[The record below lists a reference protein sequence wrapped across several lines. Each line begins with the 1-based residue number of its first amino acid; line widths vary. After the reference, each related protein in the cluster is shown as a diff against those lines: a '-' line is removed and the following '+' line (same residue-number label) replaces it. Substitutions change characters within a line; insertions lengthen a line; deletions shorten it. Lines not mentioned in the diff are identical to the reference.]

1 MLFLCRFSWIYLN
14 TVIRWLKIGRRV
26 SLFNP
31 RKSIWFSVYVLI
43 VYKILIRSIYVNP
56 AGPAG
61 LWTGRRWRR
70 QRKRLKGLLCSLALL
85 IRYQQLA
92 MRRRKVLIGIKS
104 QRRAWPGF
112 LELGGREE
120 TDSSPSKFWKYK
132 KTHASLVVLA
142 EKRFLTIMCPNA
154 MKKRQQMIMLVL

>member
-1 MLFLCRFSWIYLN
+1 M
-14 TVIRWLKIGRRV
+14 
-26 SLFNP
+26 
-31 RKSIWFSVYVLI
+31 LI

-70 QRKRLKGLLCSLALL
+70 QRNRLKGLLCSLALL

-92 MRRRKVLIGIKS
+92 TRRRKVLIGIKS
-104 QRRAWPGF
+104 QRRTWPGF
-112 LELGGREE
+112 LELGGRGGGGEE

-132 KTHASLVVLA
+132 KTNASLVVLA
-142 EKRFLTIMCPNA
+142 EKRFLTRICPNV